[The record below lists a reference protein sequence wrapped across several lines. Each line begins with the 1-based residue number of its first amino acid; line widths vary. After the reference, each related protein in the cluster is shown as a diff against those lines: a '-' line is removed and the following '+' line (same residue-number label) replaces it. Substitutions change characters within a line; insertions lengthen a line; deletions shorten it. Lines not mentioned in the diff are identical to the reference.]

1 MNDQN
6 RSDDVNQSQR
16 SEAVPPD
23 LYAARIN
30 GSPETFAKLRQEFEL
45 DVGCRGPH
53 VEVNPDG
60 SGTMLVFAT
69 EERIRELR
77 AAGYR
82 VELGE
87 NVSEI
92 GRQRQKEIGEG
103 DRFMGG
109 RVKPRGFGEKRG
121 RASERRSTS

>member
-6 RSDDVNQSQR
+6 RSDDANQSQR

-23 LYAARIN
+23 LYAAQIN

-45 DVGCRGPH
+45 DVGCRAPH
-53 VEVNPDG
+53 FEVNPDG
-60 SGTMLVFAT
+60 SGTMLVYAT

-82 VELGE
+82 VEVGE
-87 NVSEI
+87 NVSEL
-92 GRQRQKEIGEG
+92 GRQRQKEVGEG
-103 DRFMGG
+103 DRFKGG
-109 RVKPRGFGEKRG
+109 RVTPRGLAEKTARG
-121 RASERRSTS
+121 RERGP

>member
-6 RSDDVNQSQR
+6 RSDDANQSQR

-30 GSPETFAKLRQEFEL
+30 VSPETFAKLRQEFEL

-53 VEVNPDG
+53 GEGNPDG

-69 EERIRELR
+69 EERIRER
-77 AAGYR
+77 RVAGYR

-87 NVSEI
+87 NVREL
-92 GRQRQKEIGEG
+92 GRQRERAQGEG
-103 DRFMGG
+103 D
-109 RVKPRGFGEKRG
+109 
-121 RASERRSTS
+121 

>member
-53 VEVNPDG
+53 VEV
-60 SGTMLVFAT
+60 
-69 EERIRELR
+69 
-77 AAGYR
+77 
-82 VELGE
+82 
-87 NVSEI
+87 